1 MLSRRNLVLTSVVS
15 LGLFLGGCSE
25 ETPVQSSDEQTEA
38 PDEQTGEPDEVMEYT
53 ISGDNLITSSEQ
65 TVYTYSYCD
74 GDSLVSEAD
83 TSEAYLDTIP
93 FSVSGNTLKIAFDEE
108 YFDEA
113 ETILITIWGLLS
125 RTGSGSGIEGKWSS
139 SDVEYTVTE
148 GSLTEDEKNEVEA
161 WLTLYRAEM
170 NMDVEISN
178 GKIEVYYLDSDDSAL
193 ADVFIMVWNGEYN
206 DDPSWSDSAR
216 YDITVTKVDASTVQL
231 KGNKTDETVTIA
243 LSEEKE
249 TYSSSDPENETG
261 TYYYDPV
268 TCPNEV
274 PTWYYDF
281 LYNNS
286 KEAFAKRRTMIKTGP
301 RVRSRLKQSRSL
313 FAVK

>member
-15 LGLFLGGCSE
+15 LGLFLGGCSDE
-25 ETPVQSSDEQTEA
+25 NPVQSSDEQTGA
-38 PDEQTGEPDEVMEYT
+38 PDEVMEYT
-53 ISGDNLITSSEQ
+53 ISGDNLIFSSEQ
-65 TVYTYSYCD
+65 TVYTYSYCN

-83 TSEAYLDTIP
+83 TSEASLDTIP
-93 FSVSGNTLKIAFDEE
+93 FSVSGNTLKIAFDEA

-113 ETILITIWGLLS
+113 ETILVTIWGSFS
-125 RTGSGSGIEGKWSS
+125 RTGSGSGIEGKWSF

-148 GSLTEDEKNEVEA
+148 GSLTEDEKEEVEA
-161 WLTLYRAEM
+161 LLFLYRAEM

-178 GKIEVYYLDSDDSAL
+178 GQIKIYYLDSDDTAA
-193 ADVFIMVWNGEYN
+193 ADMFIMEWNGEYY
-206 DDPSWSDSAR
+206 DDPSYSDSAE

-231 KGNKTDETVTIA
+231 KGNKTGETVTIA
-243 LSEEKE
+243 LSKEKE

-261 TYYYDPV
+261 TYYDEPV

-274 PTWYYDF
+274 PGWYYDF
-281 LYNNS
+281 LYNNR
-286 KEAFAKRRTMIKTGP
+286 KEGSAKTRAMTKTGP